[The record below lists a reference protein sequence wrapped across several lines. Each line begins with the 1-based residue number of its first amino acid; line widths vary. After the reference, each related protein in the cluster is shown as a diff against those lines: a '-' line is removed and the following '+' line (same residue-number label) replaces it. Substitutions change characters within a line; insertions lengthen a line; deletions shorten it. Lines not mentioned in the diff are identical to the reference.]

1 MIFAVLVN
9 LVLLASPPFWF
20 VNWLSPKNQPCAG
33 QVTTT
38 WPRWLLRKSH
48 LENLKFLCLM
58 VKCIFGAS
66 VTGTN
71 LSLSRSL
78 VNQVKG
84 IYCLGSQLTSWG
96 IVLVS
101 LKGQGQGFQVQTN
114 RICILRFQ
122 TFLVPMQSQWKIWY
136 LIPNEL
142 IYVLQRNSEL
152 NFWL

>member
-9 LVLLASPPFWF
+9 LVLLASPPSW
-20 VNWLSPKNQPCAG
+20 VQKNQPCAG

-101 LKGQGQGFQVQTN
+101 LKRSRAEVSSANQQNLYLEISNISGSN
-114 RICILRFQ
+114 AKSMEN
-122 TFLVPMQSQWKIWY
+122 LVFDPQ
-136 LIPNEL
+136 
-142 IYVLQRNSEL
+142 
-152 NFWL
+152 

>member
-1 MIFAVLVN
+1 MFHSVLVFNQFLWPYPQRKVKFRNPPYLVSIGFMLFAVLVN
-9 LVLLASPPFWF
+9 LVLLASPPSWF

-33 QVTTT
+33 QLTTT

-48 LENLKFLCLM
+48 LEILKFLCLM

-66 VTGTN
+66 ATGTH

-101 LKGQGQGFQVQTN
+101 LKRSRAEVSSAN
-114 RICILRFQ
+114 
-122 TFLVPMQSQWKIWY
+122 
-136 LIPNEL
+136 
-142 IYVLQRNSEL
+142 
-152 NFWL
+152 